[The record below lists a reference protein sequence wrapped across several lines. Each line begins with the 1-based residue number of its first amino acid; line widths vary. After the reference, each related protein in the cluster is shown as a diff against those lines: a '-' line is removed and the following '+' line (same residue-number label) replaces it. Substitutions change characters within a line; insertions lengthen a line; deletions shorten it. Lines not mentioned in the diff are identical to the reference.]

1 MRALLKI
8 LQTPADA
15 YQAIGAALGFEF
27 GNYGARIEASG
38 LSFTWADA
46 PGEVVLRA
54 ESKEDAKKLASLL
67 RKGGVLSLTRGTEV
81 VVDTNDMWTKGR

>member
-1 MRALLKI
+1 MRALLKN

-15 YQAIGAALGFEF
+15 YKAIGAALGFEF

-54 ESKEDAKKLASLL
+54 TSKEDAKKIASLL
-67 RKGGVLSLTRGTEV
+67 RKGGVLSSTRGTEV
-81 VVDTNDMWTKGR
+81 LVGTNDFWKGR